1 MENGIPR
8 LSRLAALLTL
18 LQSKRIVTA
27 GFLAEK
33 FGVSVRTVYRDIRA
47 LEDAGVPVV
56 TEEGRGYSLA
66 DGYTLP
72 PVMFSE
78 AEANALITAE
88 QWIVKNKDASLARN
102 YTEAVAKIKSVLKYS
117 TKEKVDLL
125 SKRIFFRTNPGQETT
140 SDLLADIQAAITDFK
155 VLVLDYRSETGG
167 RTERIVEPLALYSTH
182 ENWILIAHC
191 RLRKEKRAFRLDR
204 IEKLDV
210 PGETFP
216 AYPFSLRQYFEECE
230 KNSQN
235 P

>member
-47 LEDAGVPVV
+47 LEEAGVPVV

-88 QWIVKNKDASLARN
+88 QWIGKNKDASLARN